1 MASECNFQS
10 TNSSWHPRAQNRLS
24 MLEGII
30 PHFMPSEHMLTAIVM
45 DRLCAWGEHRTASE
59 WPPELVAPGPIP
71 SVVDALLSTRTR
83 SLTLPQLITAIKER
97 TGGGACGKA
106 LDMLNLKAY
115 IRCFPTLFV
124 VHSGRTAAG
133 RPLDS
138 VELRTNEA
146 MAPAAAAATT
156 HNVRIER
163 HALAV
168 SIASNAWNP
177 QQQSLS
183 NARQRAAQP
192 ADAAARC
199 LAASQPSSHTQTQH
213 AKTQPSIALPRIS
226 APALEMPEHG
236 VPHMRS
242 PVGSL
247 PSKELFAA
255 PAPAAPT
262 IGYGGAPAVGM
273 AVGSPRALEAPA
285 SVDSSLWGAS
295 PAQAPAFNLWG
306 ATSGERSADCK
317 PAPSPLLRQIEGLFY
332 EAHANGRSVAPAVA
346 AAGPAVSH
354 AQPLKQP
361 QPAME
366 RRLDAP
372 AASTDGSAI
381 TARESFIRQHD
392 LDRIFQQAVDR
403 AMLHNVPSPVQFIAH
418 ELLRT
423 TPGLGLCA

>member
-1 MASECNFQS
+1 MWPLRRHRAASALIHARVRLRFIAAAPATYPS
-10 TNSSWHPRAQNRLS
+10 TMIRPRLRLF
-24 MLEGII
+24 LVL
-30 PHFMPSEHMLTAIVM
+30 H
-45 DRLCAWGEHRTASE
+45 RLLSTVYTG
-59 WPPELVAPGPIP
+59 
-71 SVVDALLSTRTR
+71 VDALSQ
-83 SLTLPQLITAIKER
+83 SCS
-97 TGGGACGKA
+97 AC
-106 LDMLNLKAY
+106 LWMQ
-115 IRCFPTLFV
+115 
-124 VHSGRTAAG
+124 
-133 RPLDS
+133 
-138 VELRTNEA
+138 
-146 MAPAAAAATT
+146 
-156 HNVRIER
+156 VRIER

-295 PAQAPAFNLWG
+295 PAQAPAFNL
-306 ATSGERSADCK
+306 C
-317 PAPSPLLRQIEGLFY
+317 APL
-332 EAHANGRSVAPAVA
+332 
-346 AAGPAVSH
+346 
-354 AQPLKQP
+354 
-361 QPAME
+361 
-366 RRLDAP
+366 
-372 AASTDGSAI
+372 
-381 TARESFIRQHD
+381 
-392 LDRIFQQAVDR
+392 
-403 AMLHNVPSPVQFIAH
+403 
-418 ELLRT
+418 
-423 TPGLGLCA
+423 